1 MSEVNNSLGEVD
13 REGIRASFFVK
24 INEMKRVFG
33 SEYTKNFF
41 ENIMLEN
48 DNKSYS
54 EKHTEK
60 RSNPYE
66 IRVPAD
72 SVCLNCLGTL
82 DDFCPLCNR

>member
-1 MSEVNNSLGEVD
+1 MSEVKNSLGEVD

-60 RSNPYE
+60 LSNPYE

-72 SVCLNCLGTL
+72 FCPNCLDAL